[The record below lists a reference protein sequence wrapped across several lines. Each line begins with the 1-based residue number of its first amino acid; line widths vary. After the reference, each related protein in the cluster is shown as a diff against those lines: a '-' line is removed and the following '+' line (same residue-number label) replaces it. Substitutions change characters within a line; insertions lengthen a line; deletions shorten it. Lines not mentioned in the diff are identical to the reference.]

1 MFDGTLGDSSSG
13 DNVWETS
20 SAREWLNGTYLTSL
34 STLQSHAVQT
44 SITTRSE
51 YNADTWIT
59 TQDKVF
65 LLSEADLFGTHKS
78 TATSEAKDYTY
89 GTSQLVTDVNM
100 RKCSN
105 TISAHYWLRS
115 PRIGTAGVALC
126 NASSGGPNGGNYYIV
141 RFGVRPAL
149 WVNLAG

>member
-1 MFDGTLGDSSSG
+1 MRT
-13 DNVWETS
+13 
-20 SAREWLNGTYLTSL
+20 WLNETYLTNSL
-34 STLQSHAVQT
+34 STLKGHAVQT
-44 SITTRSE
+44 AINTRSE

-100 RKCSN
+100 RKCDT
-105 TISAHYWLRS
+105 TIDPEYWLRS
-115 PRIGTAGVALC
+115 PRGSQYSVAYC
-126 NASSGGPNGGNYYIV
+126 YASTGDISNVGAA
-141 RFGVRPAL
+141 RSWHGVRPAL